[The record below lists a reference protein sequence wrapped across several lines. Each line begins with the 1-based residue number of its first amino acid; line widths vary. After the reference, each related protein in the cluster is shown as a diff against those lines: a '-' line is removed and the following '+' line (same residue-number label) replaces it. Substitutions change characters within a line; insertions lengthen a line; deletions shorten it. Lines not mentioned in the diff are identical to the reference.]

1 MTELT
6 ELQQLWAEKREK
18 RRQERDNA
26 ALFILRTLTS
36 RMSVLSPDRDKALEL
51 AYEYSVDV
59 KYLFNIAKEKAENV

>member
-1 MTELT
+1 MT
-6 ELQQLWAEKREK
+6 ELQQLWADRREK

-51 AYEYSVDV
+51 AYEYSIDV
-59 KYLFNIAKEKAENV
+59 KYLFDIARERAENV

>member
-1 MTELT
+1 MTEL
-6 ELQQLWAEKREK
+6 QKHWAEKREK

-59 KYLFNIAKEKAENV
+59 KYLFDIAKERAENV

>member
-1 MTELT
+1 MTEL
-6 ELQQLWAEKREK
+6 QKHWAERREK
-18 RRQERDNA
+18 RHKEKDNA

-59 KYLFNIAKEKAENV
+59 KYLFDIAKEKAENV

>member
-1 MTELT
+1 MT
-6 ELQQLWAEKREK
+6 ELQQHWAELREK

-59 KYLFNIAKEKAENV
+59 KYLFDIAKERAENV

>member
-1 MTELT
+1 MT
-6 ELQQLWAEKREK
+6 ELQQLWADRREK
-18 RRQERDNA
+18 RRKERDNA

-59 KYLFNIAKEKAENV
+59 KYLFDIAKEKAENV

>member
-1 MTELT
+1 MTEL
-6 ELQQLWAEKREK
+6 QKHWAEQREK
-18 RRQERDNA
+18 RRKERDDA

-36 RMSVLSPDRDKALEL
+36 RMSILSPARDKALDL